1 MFFIFIFYF
10 ICIMLSLGHD
20 HWFIRKVVFWRAA
33 ASIAWSVLLLPASTA
48 IFVLLS
54 RISVLHPIEWITGS
68 LNFLCGSYVIFS
80 IVLLCLVVLIIGF
93 FILEFYTVVPSIPC
107 TQIALIGKVLHPQQF
122 IHSLVHSM
130 MGMLVSWCAAVMIGG
145 RYQFLTS
152 PCITEESGV
161 ASSMCLNEYHLFF
174 LLAGAFMGYSYSLL
188 YVVGNMN
195 YVSFPNIQ
203 QNKYLRF
210 KGTLPLVIKHSAVQ
224 ALYSVRNYCITYF
237 FLGYI
242 PRAWICTTMNLQKDR
257 ALHSLDT
264 LTGLLDFSLL
274 YHLWISGTFLLVTWY
289 MTWLLFRIYTTEVY
303 CFPVQS
309 SFSEDA
315 HQCLP
320 KVLSSKQPLIL
331 KYLALQDF
339 ALLSQNSPSRR
350 QEVFSLSQPGGHPHN
365 WSSLSG
371 ECLTILNDLTQKLIA
386 YQEAV
391 SSNGRIKPQSVGS
404 DKRPSSSGSS
414 ATSLIEEPTSW
425 QTPRVSMGPK
435 TPGSVF
441 LRSSVASP
449 FTPDLGSPFGSPAM
463 KRLTGT
469 LDPSSPWH
477 GSVQSPHVMRR
488 GPKLWTSSSGAES
501 PLNGS
506 PQSGPALVPSPVA
519 GAQKPSIVSLWIQN
533 RQEQVKNVLAKR
545 VLIMY
550 LFNKLPEASS
560 QALFAE
566 SQAHIWALEGLS
578 HLVAASY
585 TEDRFGVVQ
594 TTLPDILGTM
604 LTLQEAVDKHFKLP
618 HASSKP
624 ARTSGSLVDT
634 SYKTLR
640 FALRASLKTAI
651 YRITTTFG
659 EHLNAVQVSA
669 EHRKRLQQFL
679 EYKE

>member
-1 MFFIFIFYF
+1 M
-10 ICIMLSLGHD
+10 
-20 HWFIRKVVFWRAA
+20 AA
-33 ASIAWSVLLLPASTA
+33 AVALAIIFGIPQRTPVNRYCTSNNMTGYLCDDRVTCIPASSVCNGISNCANGEDENSEICTDLPKNLPTYL
-48 IFVLLS
+48 IFKCGNPQFWIYIDEKCNDINNCGDCSDEVGICGILAGS
-54 RISVLHPIEWITGS
+54 SKYCMVSV
-68 LNFLCGSYVIFS
+68 
-80 IVLLCLVVLIIGF
+80 VVTSFHCNI
-93 FILEFYTVVPSIPC
+93 C
-107 TQIALIGKVLHPQQF
+107 TSEQDQRLA
-122 IHSLVHSM
+122 SDRMDNS
-130 MGMLVSWCAAVMIGG
+130 A
-145 RYQFLTS
+145 
-152 PCITEESGV
+152 V
-161 ASSMCLNEYHLFF
+161 ASSLCLNEYHLFF

-237 FLGYI
+237 FLG
-242 PRAWICTTMNLQKDR
+242 
-257 ALHSLDT
+257 
-264 LTGLLDFSLL
+264 
-274 YHLWISGTFLLVTWY
+274 
-289 MTWLLFRIYTTEVY
+289 
-303 CFPVQS
+303 
-309 SFSEDA
+309 
-315 HQCLP
+315 
-320 KVLSSKQPLIL
+320 
-331 KYLALQDF
+331 
-339 ALLSQNSPSRR
+339 
-350 QEVFSLSQPGGHPHN
+350 GHPHN
-365 WSSLSG
+365 WSALSG

-425 QTPRVSMGPK
+425 QTPKVSMGPK

-488 GPKLWTSSSGAES
+488 GPKLWTSSSGAGREFS
-501 PLNGS
+501 
-506 PQSGPALVPSPVA
+506 
-519 GAQKPSIVSLWIQN
+519 
-533 RQEQVKNVLAKR
+533 LAKYEFKHSD
-545 VLIMY
+545 LKGFFCYSFKCIY
-550 LFNKLPEASS
+550 LPEASS

>member
-1 MFFIFIFYF
+1 
-10 ICIMLSLGHD
+10 MLSLGHD

-54 RISVLHPIEWITGS
+54 RVSVLHPIEWITGS

-93 FILEFYTVVPSIPC
+93 FILEFYTVVASIPC
-107 TQIALIGKVLHPQQF
+107 TQIALIGKVLHPQQS

-145 RYQFLTS
+145 RYQFLTT
-152 PCITEESGV
+152 PCIAEES
-161 ASSMCLNEYHLFF
+161 ATAISMCLNEYHLFF

-188 YVVGNMN
+188 NVVGNMN

-203 QNKYLRF
+203 QCKYLRF

-224 ALYSVRNYCITYF
+224 AFYSVRNYCITYF

-242 PRAWICTTMNLQKDR
+242 PRAWICTTMSLRKDR
-257 ALHSLDT
+257 TLHSLDT

-365 WSSLSG
+365 WSALSG

-425 QTPRVSMGPK
+425 QTQTPRVTLGPK

-488 GPKLWTSSSGAES
+488 GPKLWTSSLGAES

-506 PQSGPALVPSPVA
+506 PPSGPPLAPSPGA
-519 GAQKPSIVSLWIQN
+519 GEQKPSIVSLWIQN
-533 RQEQVKNVLAKR
+533 RQEQ
-545 VLIMY
+545 
-550 LFNKLPEASS
+550 LPEASS

-640 FALRASLKTAI
+640 FALRTSLKTAI

-659 EHLNAVQVSA
+659 EHLNAVQVSTD
-669 EHRKRLQQFL
+669 HRKRLQQFL